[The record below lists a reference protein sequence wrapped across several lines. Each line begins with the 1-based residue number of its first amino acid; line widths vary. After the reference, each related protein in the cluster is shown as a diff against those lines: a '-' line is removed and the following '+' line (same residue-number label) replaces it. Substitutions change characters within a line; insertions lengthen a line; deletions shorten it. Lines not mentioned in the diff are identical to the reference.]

1 MEKVIKETL
10 KNELESMVIDYFANS
25 TSTSDIC
32 DEIRKHI
39 SVSDEQE
46 NSIGLILFDYN
57 LEWIAAPCNPEG
69 ANKKQNKVLDKI
81 INDCV
86 KKIINILN

>member
-1 MEKVIKETL
+1 MNKTIKSTL

-39 SVSDEQE
+39 NVSNEQE
-46 NSIGLILFDYN
+46 NSIGLILFDYC
-57 LEWIAAPCNPEG
+57 LEWVAAPCNPEG
-69 ANKKQNKVLDKI
+69 ATKKQNKVLDKI
-81 INDCV
+81 IDDCV